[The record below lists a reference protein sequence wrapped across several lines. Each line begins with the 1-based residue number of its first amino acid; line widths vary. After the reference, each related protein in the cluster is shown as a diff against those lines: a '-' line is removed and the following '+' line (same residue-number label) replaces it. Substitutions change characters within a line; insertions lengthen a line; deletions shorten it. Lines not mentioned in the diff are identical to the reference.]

1 MRWTPTATGCV
12 QNWKA
17 TIMSKPGEFPYEA
30 GIHPKGYVSRPWTI
44 RQLAGLGDGV
54 DTNRRFHY
62 LLDQGETGLSLA
74 FDLPTQLGL
83 DPDDPTAAGEVG
95 RAGVSV
101 STVDDLAAVFDGIPL
116 DQVSVSFTINATAPM
131 ILALWIVVAEESG
144 VNPALLRGT
153 LQNEMLKEHAAR
165 KAFVFDLDDSFR
177 FSLDVIEYCIRNLP
191 KVNPVSISG
200 GHAREAGA
208 SRAMEVALG
217 IADAETYL
225 QGMLERGFTVDEV
238 APRLSFIFGT
248 HMEVLAEAA
257 KFRVLRRMYARRM
270 VDLFGAADAKSSR
283 MRVQVNTFGSAL
295 AASEPLNNIAR
306 TTIQAVAAVLGGVQ
320 SLHVCGFDEAEQ
332 TPGQLS
338 ARIALRI
345 QQIILKETDLAR
357 YVDPL
362 GGSEAIARIADEIE
376 AEATGWLDDIAAH
389 GGLLDCLRSG
399 WLESRIDDMAYATR
413 GPVVG
418 VVEAESSEEE
428 EWLTERQLRS
438 GVVPGRRRPFERG
451 VCSAELRA
459 VTDDVAAGRNVMN
472 SMIAA
477 ARARASIGQM
487 QRAVAEGLES
497 K

>member
-1 MRWTPTATGCV
+1 MTR
-12 QNWKA
+12 
-17 TIMSKPGEFPYEA
+17 PGEFPYEA
-30 GIHPKGYVSRPWTI
+30 GIHPKGYTSRPWTI
-44 RQLAGLGDGV
+44 RQLAGLGDGL
-54 DTNRRFHY
+54 DTNKRFRY
-62 LLDQGETGLSLA
+62 LLDRGETGLSLA

-83 DPDDPTAAGEVG
+83 DPDDPAAVGEVG

-101 STVDDLAAVFDGIPL
+101 ATVDDLAAVFDGIPL

-144 VNPALLRGT
+144 VDPTLLRGT

-177 FSLDVIEYCIRNLP
+177 FSLDVIEYCVRHLP

-257 KFRVLRRMYARRM
+257 KFRVLRRMYATRM
-270 VDLFGAADAKSSR
+270 VDLFGATEEKSTR
-283 MRVQVNTFGSAL
+283 MRIQVNTFGSAL

-306 TTIQAVAAVLGGVQ
+306 TTVQAMAAVLGGVQ
-320 SLHVCGFDEAEQ
+320 SLHVCGFDEAAQ

-338 ARIALRI
+338 ARVALRV
-345 QQIILKETDLAR
+345 QQILLKETDLAR
-357 YVDPL
+357 HIDPL
-362 GGSEAIARIADEIE
+362 GGSDAIAHISDEIE
-376 AEATGWLDDIAAH
+376 AEAAGLLDDIAAR
-389 GGLLDCLRSG
+389 GGLLNCLRSG
-399 WLESRIDDMAYATR
+399 WLEEQIDDMAYNGG
-413 GPVVG
+413 GPTVG
-418 VVEAESSEEE
+418 VVDAEESEEE
-428 EWLTERQLRS
+428 DWLTERQLRS
-438 GVVPGRRRPFERG
+438 GVVPGRRRPFRRG
-451 VCSAELRA
+451 TCEAELRA
-459 VTDDVAAGRNVMN
+459 LTHDVAAGRNVMD
-472 SMIAA
+472 SVIAA

-487 QRAVAEGLES
+487 QRALAEGLGARTPCA
-497 K
+497 